1 MSLYI
6 DVDVTFI
13 LLAIISVVYYLV
25 NSYFSIK
32 YKQEIGN
39 NPVDKKR
46 VTALI
51 PVYNEDRER
60 FTQVVQAVRNQNI
73 EFLVVGDACNE
84 PYRSITEDNGG
95 HFLYVRDHGG
105 KRMAVSEGIKRIDSD
120 FVLLIDSDTVI
131 PDNTV
136 ISMLSKFSDRVGGVG
151 ANLSVRRDS
160 NWISYSAEFVERSR
174 EVLFRSLSSHGSV
187 MLLDGACVMYRT
199 SLVKPFILSDEYTDH
214 RVFGKRNP
222 LGDDRQLT
230 GYIIRSNYK
239 AVKDYSVNV
248 EVPAPVSVKKFIKQ
262 NVRWM
267 RSNWVNFFRE
277 LFNGTAKKAG
287 KFYTFDL
294 LYTYLLPLLFIAT
307 VGVQAYFAIHF
318 IDVRYLA
325 NGHFRYFH
333 GISVNVIF
341 TRFAHVSPVFLIRAL
356 TTVANYMA
364 TMVFSLA
371 IAFRISKDRLKTF
384 AFGAIAMLVMLGTS
398 IYGLITIWKQNGWM
412 TR

>member
-1 MSLYI
+1 VSLYL
-6 DVDVTFI
+6 DVDIAFI
-13 LLAIISVVYYLV
+13 FLASISVIYYLV

-32 YKQEIGN
+32 YKQEKGN
-39 NPVDKKR
+39 NHVDRER

-51 PVYNEDRER
+51 PVYNENRDR
-60 FTQVVQAVRNQNI
+60 FASMVQAVKSQDI
-73 EFLVVGDACNE
+73 EFVVVGDACNE
-84 PYRSITEDNGG
+84 PYRTITESNGG
-95 HFLYVRDHGG
+95 RFLYLKDHGG
-105 KRMAVSEGIKRIDSD
+105 KRKAVSEGIKLIDSD

-136 ISMLSKFSDRVGGVG
+136 SSMLSKFDDDVGGIG
-151 ANLSVRRDS
+151 ANLSVKRDS
-160 NWISYSAEFVERSR
+160 SWISYSAEFVERSM
-174 EVLFRSLSSHGSV
+174 EVLFRSLSSHGNV

-199 SLVKPFILSDEYTDH
+199 SLVKPFIMSSEYTDH
-214 RVFGKRNP
+214 KVFGKKNP

-230 GYIIRSNYK
+230 GYLIRSNYR
-239 AVKDYSVNV
+239 AIKDYDVSV
-248 EVPAPVSVKKFIKQ
+248 EVPAPETLKKFIKQ

-277 LFNGTAKKAG
+277 LFNGTARKAG

-294 LYTYLLPLLFIAT
+294 LYTYLLPVLF
-307 VGVQAYFAIHF
+307 VGTFAIQAYFALHIL
-318 IDVRYLA
+318 DVRYLA
-325 NGHFRYFH
+325 SGHLHNFH
-333 GISVNVIF
+333 WISIEAIF
-341 TRFAHVSPVFLIRAL
+341 ARFGHVSTVFLIRTL